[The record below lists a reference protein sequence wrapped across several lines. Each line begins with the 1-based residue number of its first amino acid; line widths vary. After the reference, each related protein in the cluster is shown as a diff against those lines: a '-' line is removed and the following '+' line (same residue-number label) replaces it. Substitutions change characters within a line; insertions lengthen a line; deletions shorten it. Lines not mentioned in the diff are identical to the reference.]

1 MEYTAMIK
9 KEYLKPAM
17 QMVQLKHQCQILA
30 GSLKNI
36 ETNGL
41 GDDDLDFD
49 GSVEIPGNAW

>member
-1 MEYTAMIK
+1 MIK